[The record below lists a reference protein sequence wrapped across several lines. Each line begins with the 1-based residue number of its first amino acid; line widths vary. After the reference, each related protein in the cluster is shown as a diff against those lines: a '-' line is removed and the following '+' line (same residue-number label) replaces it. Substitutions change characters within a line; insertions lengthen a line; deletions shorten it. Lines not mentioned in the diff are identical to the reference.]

1 MTIEAYNAIKSPI
14 KKSQTHY
21 KILPKAVRANA
32 KADFCIIPLYEKLK
46 FENCEYSLTLCPVM
60 QNGQGKETVV
70 AVRPDKDGA
79 LKFSADIGPEQEYNV
94 YLRKPDGERY
104 SDIECFNIYALNDDL
119 FSLRP
124 YRGDMHLH
132 TYGSDGR
139 EDALYVVS
147 SYRRVGFDYMAV
159 TDHRNYE
166 PSVRAKA
173 FYDSFGTDM
182 ALYHGEEVHPPENAV
197 HMVNFGGSFSVN
209 ALIESDK
216 EKYYAEVREI
226 MKTVVDYPDPTAV
239 NEIYMYASCKW
250 VFEKIREGG
259 GISIFCHPYWRV
271 GNGYYISD
279 RLTEYILKK
288 KDYTAYELIGGYH
301 KHEID
306 SNELQLAKYAELRA
320 QGYRIPI
327 VGVSDSHGCD
337 RNDLMNWYGT
347 IVFAKSTALEDIK
360 QAIKDYKSVAFET
373 VGGEMPRIHGEFR
386 YVAYA
391 FWLLREVF
399 PVHDLFCSAEGALMY
414 RLSIGDKSVIP
425 ALDALKGSC
434 AKYLD
439 EIYGKTDF

>member
-1 MTIEAYNAIKSPI
+1 MAIEAYNAVKSPI
-14 KKSQTHY
+14 LKSQTHY

-32 KADFCIIPLYEKLK
+32 KADFCIIPLYSKLK
-46 FENCEYSLTLCPVM
+46 FEDCEYSVTLCPVM
-60 QNGQGKETVV
+60 QSGQGKEIRI
-70 AVRPDKDGA
+70 AVRPDKDGS

-94 YLRKPDGERY
+94 YLKKPDGERY
-104 SDIECFNIYALNDDL
+104 ADIECFNIYALNEDL
-119 FSLRP
+119 YSLRP

-139 EDALYVVS
+139 EDPLYVVS

-166 PSVRAKA
+166 PSVKAKA
-173 FYDSFGTDM
+173 FYDRYPIDM

-279 RLTEYILKK
+279 RLTDYIL
-288 KDYTAYELIGGYH
+288 
-301 KHEID
+301 
-306 SNELQLAKYAELRA
+306 
-320 QGYRIPI
+320 
-327 VGVSDSHGCD
+327 
-337 RNDLMNWYGT
+337 
-347 IVFAKSTALEDIK
+347 
-360 QAIKDYKSVAFET
+360 
-373 VGGEMPRIHGEFR
+373 
-386 YVAYA
+386 
-391 FWLLREVF
+391 
-399 PVHDLFCSAEGALMY
+399 
-414 RLSIGDKSVIP
+414 
-425 ALDALKGSC
+425 
-434 AKYLD
+434 
-439 EIYGKTDF
+439 